1 MLTNLEESNKESSVN
16 FDNRNLLVDPSI
28 SDILSSVNET
38 TNKFENAG
46 GAVAELFLGE
56 ETKKKKKIR
65 KSVKAN
71 DPDYIRIKAMVD
83 SYEKKQIKMQ
93 EIKDKIIKKKLAKEQ
108 QEQIHYQLLKF
119 CKCIK
124 DEDEEK
130 KRKMNPENE
139 QVDQSKIK
147 EQQLMKLLNTSSE
160 EQLKIRFAQRLW
172 RLVRKKIKVIIMMN
186 KMGGQKVH
194 DMIMRKQKYREG
206 KNIIN

>member
-83 SYEKKQIKMQ
+83 SYEKK
-93 EIKDKIIKKKLAKEQ
+93 
-108 QEQIHYQLLKF
+108 
-119 CKCIK
+119 
-124 DEDEEK
+124 
-130 KRKMNPENE
+130 
-139 QVDQSKIK
+139 
-147 EQQLMKLLNTSSE
+147 
-160 EQLKIRFAQRLW
+160 
-172 RLVRKKIKVIIMMN
+172 
-186 KMGGQKVH
+186 
-194 DMIMRKQKYREG
+194 
-206 KNIIN
+206 